1 METAADHGLRP
12 EAITL
17 AQNDAEQRHRE
28 TSPGHK
34 HAGDVPHD
42 RGLLRFG
49 SNHKAGRV
57 AQRHD
62 RNVKGI
68 AKLHETCGLVA
79 RRRIDRATEML
90 RIVGDQPEWLALDAN
105 EGGDDPDTEI
115 PAYFEHRSLV
125 GQQIDDVAHVI
136 DAQPVFRNSTPQQA
150 LVPCIPGGQRA
161 LKIRE
166 IFLRRT
172 CGFRFVLNENVDDA
186 VRCLE

>member
-1 METAADHGLRP
+1 VKKEALKTTADHGLRS

-17 AQNDAEQRHRE
+17 AQNDAEQRHGE

-34 HAGDVPHD
+34 HAGDMTHD

-49 SNHKAGRV
+49 PHHEAGRV

-68 AKLHETCGLVA
+68 AKLHETRGLIA

-90 RIVGDQPEWLALDAN
+90 RIVGDQPERLALDAN
-105 EGGDDPDTEI
+105 ESGDDPDTEI

-136 DAQPVFRNSTPQQA
+136 DAAGLP
-150 LVPCIPGGQRA
+150 
-161 LKIRE
+161 E
-166 IFLRRT
+166 
-172 CGFRFVLNENVDDA
+172 
-186 VRCLE
+186 